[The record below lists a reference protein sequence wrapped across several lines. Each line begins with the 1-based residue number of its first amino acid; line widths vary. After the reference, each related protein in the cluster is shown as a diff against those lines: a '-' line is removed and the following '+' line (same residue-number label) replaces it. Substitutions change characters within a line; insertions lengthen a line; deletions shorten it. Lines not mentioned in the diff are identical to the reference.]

1 MRIGILSF
9 DHLHAENYQDKLR
22 KIPDVELVGFSH
34 ENQREGAEYAARFG
48 LRWFQTHSELLAA
61 GLHGAIVCSTTSN
74 HRELVELSA
83 IAGVHVLCEKPIA
96 TDLADAEAMRDV
108 CTKHGVH
115 FMTAFPMRF
124 ASSAVAL
131 RAIVQKGDLGKILG
145 INGVNHSEIP
155 TAHRE
160 WFGDR
165 ALAGGGAVMDH
176 TVHLVD
182 LFRWILNVEIAEVYA
197 EIHSGLCVSPMNVET
212 AGLLLLTF
220 PSGMHA
226 SIDCSWSRPASYPR
240 WGHLK
245 MEVIGE
251 KGTVA
256 MDSFAEYVTLYSRGA
271 SRNPSWVGFGP
282 DPNQAMI
289 EAFIKVIRGNR
300 KPPVTWEDGYEALK
314 VALAAYQSGELQRP
328 VKVTGA
334 GHRRD
339 R

>member
-9 DHLHAENYQDKLR
+9 DHLHAENYQEKLR
-22 KIPDVELVGFSH
+22 KIPDIELVGFSH
-34 ENQREGAEYAARFG
+34 ENQQEGAEYAARFG
-48 LRWFQTHSELLAA
+48 LCWFQKHSELLAA

-74 HRELVELSA
+74 HRELVELA
-83 IAGVHVLCEKPIA
+83 ANAGCHVLCEKPIA
-96 TDLADAEAMRDV
+96 TNLADAEAMRNA
-108 CTKHGVH
+108 CEKHGVR

-131 RAIVQKGDLGKILG
+131 RTMAQKGDLGKILG

-155 TAHRE
+155 AAHRE

-197 EIHSGLCVSPMNVET
+197 EIYSGPCVPLMNVET

-220 PSGMHA
+220 PGGMHA

-251 KGTVA
+251 KGAVV

-271 SRNPSWVGFGP
+271 PRNPTWVGFGP
-282 DPNQAMI
+282 DPNQGMI
-289 EAFIKVIRGNR
+289 DAFIRAIRENR
-300 KPPVTWEDGYEALK
+300 EPPVTWEDGYEALK
-314 VALAAYQSGELQRP
+314 VALAAYESDELQRP
-328 VKVTGA
+328 VVITEPS
-334 GHRRD
+334 HR
-339 R
+339 